1 MNRRLKLA
9 FLASMIVNVLL
20 LGVIL
25 GQSPRRFDRE
35 DRRQQRLEQGL
46 KDLPD
51 AARARLRE
59 KYQRLR
65 AEAEPHFKQLREIQ
79 DGAVRLLGAEPF
91 DEAAYDQ
98 QVMKINELRMGLTKR
113 LSQVVKDAVKDLSP
127 EERRRFAELLQ
138 RPPSTTKEK

>member
-65 AEAEPHFKQLREIQ
+65 AEAEPHFKQLREAQ

-91 DEAAYDQ
+91 DEAAYDE
-98 QVMKINELRMGLTKR
+98 QVMKINELRMGLTKQ

-138 RPPSTTKEK
+138 RPSSTTKEK

>member
-65 AEAEPHFKQLREIQ
+65 AEAEPHFKQLREVQ

-138 RPPSTTKEK
+138 RPSSTTKEK

>member
-1 MNRRLKLA
+1 MNRKLKLA
-9 FLASMIVNVLL
+9 FLASLVVNVLL

-35 DRRQQRLEQGL
+35 DRRQQRLEQVL

-51 AARARLRE
+51 AARARLRA

-65 AEAEPHFKQLREIQ
+65 AEAEPHFKQIREAQ
-79 DGAVRLLGAEPF
+79 DRAIHLLGAEPF

-98 QVMKINELRMGLTKR
+98 QVMKINELRAALTKQ
-113 LSQVVKDAVKDLSP
+113 LSQVVKDAVKDLSS

-138 RPPSTTKEK
+138 RPPSTKKEK